1 MAWPYVAPSTVTDGV
16 DDLTAALWNDSVVTP
31 LVEILDVLG
40 DTPAGSAGSIGLRL
54 DAEHNA
60 DGTHSIITATS
71 ITTTGA
77 SYFGASILLGGNAI
91 LAGGGVA
98 DAYGFGSTYN
108 GLLYNSTFGTFIN
121 STGSV
126 RVNLDSDANATG
138 TSFGVYNNAAAHN
151 DGTAVFIVEED
162 AHVGIATSAPNDS
175 QDYTWLTPVVNLDNG
190 TARADYVVRGNPA
203 NFNFINASGGA
214 NDKWFQWNMQ
224 STGNLRLRTLNDANS
239 AAVKENI
246 IVVDGST
253 AEIGFSVAPLSGYI
267 LNVIGDVMIRNTY
280 DGASSVGA
288 ELSVE
293 TYTVQGSVEPVIKLF
308 HSMSDTYGTYTS
320 TTNGVALGRIAW
332 YGVTTDGDY
341 VESAT
346 IHVYVNG
353 NNTATNVPTGMVF
366 SINDGTGTNEA
377 MRILATTY
385 CGLNTASPATQ
396 LEVAGFEHPTGAV
409 TDGYSAAITID
420 PDYNAASAQTVT
432 RHNYIDLNQP
442 SVTNV
447 TVTDACVFRFD
458 AASNVHKALAAGTT
472 KTTPGT
478 VNSWMKIN
486 INGTVYYLPAYTS
499 TTS

>member
-1 MAWPYVAPSTVTDGV
+1 MAYPYTAPPTVTDGV
-16 DDLTAALWNDSVVTP
+16 DDMTASLWNTYVRDP
-31 LVEILDVLG
+31 LTDLLALLG
-40 DTPAGSAGSIGLRL
+40 NSPIGSAGSLEDFL
-54 DAEHNA
+54 LAEHDA

-91 LAGGGVA
+91 LNGSGVA
-98 DAYGFGSTYN
+98 DAYGFASTYN
-108 GLLYNSTFGTFIN
+108 GILYNSTFGTFIN
-121 STGSV
+121 STGNV
-126 RVNLDSDANATG
+126 RVNLDSDANGTG
-138 TSFGVYNNAAAHN
+138 AYFGLYNNASAHN
-151 DGTAVFIVEED
+151 DGTAVLTVNES
-162 AHVGIATSAPNDS
+162 AQLGLVTSAPQTS
-175 QDYTWLTPVVNLDNG
+175 QGYTWTTPVVNLDNS

-203 NFNFINASGGA
+203 NLNFINASGAA

-239 AAVKENI
+239 ATIKDNI

-253 AEIGFSVAPLSGYI
+253 AEVGLSVAPLSGYI
-267 LNVIGDVMIRNTY
+267 LNMIGDVMIRNTY
-280 DGASSVGA
+280 DGATSVGA

-308 HSMSDTYGTYTS
+308 HSMSNTYGTYTS

-341 VESAT
+341 QESAT

-353 NNTATNVPTGMVF
+353 NNTAANVPTGMVF

-409 TDGYSAAITID
+409 TDGYSASITID
-420 PDYNAASAQTVT
+420 PDYNAVSPQTVT
-432 RHNYIDLNQP
+432 RHNYLDLNNP
-442 SVTNV
+442 SLTNV
-447 TVTDACVFRFD
+447 TLTDAAIARFD
-458 AASNVHKALAAGTT
+458 ANAGTHKAVDSGTT

-478 VNSWMKIN
+478 VNAWLKWN
-486 INGTVYYLPAYTS
+486 INGTIYYTPAYTS
-499 TTS
+499 KTT